1 MKYAFM
7 ATHEKEFSVKRMCRV
22 LGVKRSSYYAW
33 KNRPL
38 SARAKANEDL
48 LKQIREAFDICRKV
62 YGSPRIRHY
71 LVGKGH
77 SCGRHR
83 VARLMKQA
91 HLVAKRAYKRHPQ
104 TTKQCPGA
112 RTAPNLL
119 NQDFSASKP
128 DEKWVGDITYIDTTE
143 GWLYL
148 ASIMDL
154 YSRRIV
160 GWSMADRMDVS
171 LVENA
176 WNMAVTN
183 RQPAS
188 DLLHHTDRGSQYTSE
203 TYRELLAAKQIQVS
217 MSRTGNCYD
226 NAAMESF
233 HATLKGE
240 CAFKQFKTKAEAK
253 TTIFEFIEVWYNRQ
267 RLHSTLGYQS
277 PLIFEQN
284 HDINCVH

>member
-7 ATHEKEFSVKRMCRV
+7 TAHEKEFPVKRMCHV
-22 LGVKRSSYYAW
+22 LGAKRSGYYAW
-33 KNRPL
+33 KKRPL
-38 SARAKANEDL
+38 SPRAKANEDL
-48 LKQIREAFDICRKV
+48 LEQIREAFEGCRKV

-71 LVGKGH
+71 LVRKGH
-77 SCGRHR
+77 TCGRHR
-83 VARLMKQA
+83 VARLMRQA
-91 HLVAKRAYKRHPQ
+91 HLVAKRAYRRHPQ
-104 TTKQCPGA
+104 TTQQYPGA

-119 NQDFSASKP
+119 NQEFSASRP
-128 DEKWVGDITYIDTTE
+128 NEKWVGDITYIDTAE

-154 YSRRIV
+154 YSRCIV
-160 GWSMADRMDVS
+160 GWSMADFMDVS

-176 WNMAVTN
+176 WKMAVIN

-188 DLLHHTDRGSQYTSE
+188 NLLHHTDRGSQYTSE
-203 TYRELLAAKQIQVS
+203 AYRQLLVSKPCQVS

-226 NAAMESF
+226 NAVMESF

-267 RLHSTLGYQS
+267 RLHSHLDYHS
-277 PLIFEQN
+277 PLEFE
-284 HDINCVH
+284 HSFRH

>member
-7 ATHEKEFSVKRMCRV
+7 ATHEKEFSVKRMCHV
-22 LGVKRSSYYAW
+22 LSVTRSGYYAW

-38 SARAKANEDL
+38 SSRAQANADL
-48 LKQIREAFDICRKV
+48 LEQIREAFEVCRKV
-62 YGSPRIRHY
+62 YGSPRMRHY
-71 LVGKGH
+71 LVQKGH
-77 SCGRHR
+77 ACGRHR
-83 VARLMKQA
+83 VARLMKLA
-91 HLVAKRAYKRHPQ
+91 DLVAKRAYKRRPQ
-104 TTKQCPGA
+104 TTKQYPGA
-112 RTAPNLL
+112 RIAPNLL
-119 NQDFSASKP
+119 NQDFSAAGP
-128 DEKWVGDITYIDTTE
+128 NQKWVGDITYIDTSE

-148 ASIMDL
+148 ASILDL

-160 GWSMADRMDVS
+160 GWSMADQMDVS

-176 WNMAVTN
+176 WKMAVAN
-183 RQPAS
+183 RQPTS

-203 TYRELLAAKQIQVS
+203 PYRELLATRRSQVS

-253 TTIFEFIEVWYNRQ
+253 TTIFEYIEVWYNRH
-267 RLHSTLGYQS
+267 RLHSALGYQS
-277 PLIFEQN
+277 PLEFELKSA
-284 HDINCVH
+284 H

>member
-1 MKYAFM
+1 MIYTFM
-7 ATHEKEFSVKRMCRV
+7 AAHEKEFSVKRMCQV
-22 LGVKRSSYYAW
+22 LGVKRSGYYAW
-33 KNRPL
+33 KRRPM
-38 SARAKANEDL
+38 SQRAKENEVL
-48 LKQIREAFDICRKV
+48 LEQIRKAFKICRKV
-62 YGSPRIRHY
+62 YGSPRIWHY
-71 LVGKGH
+71 LLGKGY

-91 HLVAKRAYKRHPQ
+91 DLVAKRAYKRHPR
-104 TTKQCPGA
+104 TTQQCPGA
-112 RTAPNLL
+112 RIAPNLL
-119 NQDFSASKP
+119 SQNFSATRP
-128 DEKWVGDITYIDTTE
+128 NEKWVGDITYIDTAE

-160 GWSMADRMDVS
+160 GWSMDERMEVS

-176 WNMAVTN
+176 WKMAVTN
-183 RQPAS
+183 RKPDAC
-188 DLLHHTDRGSQYTSE
+188 LIHHTDRGSQYTSE
-203 TYRELLAAKQIQVS
+203 VYRSLLAARKCQVS

-240 CAFKQFKTKAEAK
+240 CAFSQFNSKTEAK

-277 PLIFEQN
+277 PLQFEQSFR
-284 HDINCVH
+284 H

>member
-1 MKYAFM
+1 MKYAFI
-7 ATHEKEFSVKRMCRV
+7 ASYEVEFSVKSMCRV
-22 LGVKRSSYYAW
+22 LGVKRSGYYAW
-33 KNRPL
+33 KKRPL
-38 SARAKANEDL
+38 STRAQENAEL
-48 LKQIREAFDICRKV
+48 LEKIREAFEVCRRV

-71 LVGKGH
+71 LVRKGH

-83 VARLMKQA
+83 VARLMRQA

-112 RTAPNLL
+112 RIAPNLL
-119 NQDFSASKP
+119 NQQFTADGP
-128 DEKWVGDITYIDTTE
+128 NQKWVGDITSIDTAE

-148 ASIMDL
+148 ASILDL
-154 YSRRIV
+154 YSRRVV
-160 GWSMADRMDVS
+160 GWSMADRMDSS
-171 LVENA
+171 LAENA
-176 WNMAVTN
+176 WKMAVNN
-183 RQPAS
+183 RQPEPN
-188 DLLHHTDRGSQYTSE
+188 LLHHTDRGSQYTSE
-203 TYRELLAAKQIQVS
+203 AYRHLLAIIHCQVS

-240 CAFKQFKTKAEAK
+240 CAFKQFKTKSEAK

-277 PLIFEQN
+277 PLEFEQSFR
-284 HDINCVH
+284 H

>member
-1 MKYAFM
+1 MKYDFM
-7 ATHEKEFSVKRMCRV
+7 AGHEKEFSVKRMCHV
-22 LGVKRSSYYAW
+22 LGVKRSGYYAW
-33 KNRPL
+33 KKRPL
-38 SARAKANEDL
+38 SQRAKANIEL
-48 LKQIREAFDICRKV
+48 LAQIKEAFDACRKV

-71 LVGKGH
+71 LVRKGQF
-77 SCGRHR
+77 CGRHR
-83 VARLMKQA
+83 VAWLMRQA
-91 HLVAKRAYKRHPQ
+91 NLVAKRTYKRHPK
-104 TTKQCPGA
+104 TTQQYPGA
-112 RTAPNLL
+112 KTAPNLL
-119 NQDFSASKP
+119 NQDFSATRP
-128 DEKWVGDITYIDTTE
+128 NEKWVGDITYIDTAE

-154 YSRRIV
+154 YSRWIV

-176 WNMAVTN
+176 WKMAVAN
-183 RQPAS
+183 REPAS
-188 DLLHHTDRGSQYTSE
+188 ELLHHSDRGSQYTSE
-203 TYRELLAAKQIQVS
+203 IYRELLATKQIQVS

-240 CAFKQFKTKAEAK
+240 CAFKQFNTKAEAK

-277 PLIFEQN
+277 PLEFEQKSA
-284 HDINCVH
+284 H